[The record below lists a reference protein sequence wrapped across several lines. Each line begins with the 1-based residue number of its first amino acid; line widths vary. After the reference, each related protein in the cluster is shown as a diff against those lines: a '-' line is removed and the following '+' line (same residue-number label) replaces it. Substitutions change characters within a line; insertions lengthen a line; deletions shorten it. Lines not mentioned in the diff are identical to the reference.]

1 MSVYPFSFSKEALAA
16 LLAGVLALFC
26 AGVWSVVY
34 AQTPSS
40 SGALTLSMLDVGQG
54 DALYIE
60 SPVGLQLLIDAG
72 PDEAALYALPEVMP
86 ALDRTLDAVI
96 ATHPDADHI
105 GGFSAVLERYE
116 VGLYVYPGI
125 QKTTTTAKTL
135 ETIVDEK
142 NIPRLL
148 ARRGAVFDLGGGA
161 SLEILYPD
169 HDVSN
174 LPNEKVNEGGIVARI
189 RYGETEALLMADV
202 GKGVE
207 ARLMELEG
215 ESIDSDILK
224 VGHHGS
230 KYSSGQ
236 AFVSAVSPETA
247 LISVGADNS
256 YGHPTAQALSVL
268 RNAGTQIL
276 RTDEKG
282 TVTCRS
288 DGARFECA
296 GN

>member
-1 MSVYPFSFSKEALAA
+1 MYPFSFSKEVFAA

-34 AQTPSS
+34 AQTPSG
-40 SGALTLSMLDVGQG
+40 SGVLTLSVLDVGQG
-54 DALYIE
+54 DALYVE
-60 SPVGLQLLIDAG
+60 SPTGVQLLVDAG
-72 PDEAALYALPEVMP
+72 PDEAVLYALPEVMP
-86 ALDRTLDAVI
+86 SLDRTLDAVI

-105 GGFSAVLERYE
+105 AGVSSVLERYE
-116 VGLYVYPGI
+116 VGLYISPGI
-125 QKTTTTAKTL
+125 AKTAATAKTL
-135 ETIVDEK
+135 EATIDEK

-148 ARRGAVFDLGGGA
+148 ARRGMTFDVGGGA

-174 LPNEKVNEGGIVARI
+174 LPNEKVNEGGIVARV
-189 RYGETEALLMADV
+189 RYGTTEALLMADV

-207 ARLMELEG
+207 TRLLELEG
-215 ESIDSDILK
+215 EDIDSDILK
-224 VGHHGS
+224 LGHHGS
-230 KYSSGQ
+230 KYSSAQ
-236 AFVSAVSPETA
+236 TFVSAVSPDVA

-256 YGHPTAQALSVL
+256 YGHPAPQTLSTL
-268 RNAGTQIL
+268 RNAGAQIF

-288 DGARFECA
+288 DGARFKCV
-296 GN
+296 GD